1 MDIPIV
7 TWRPMMKNK
16 GRKFMVLTALAILLT
31 IRGVALGAV
40 QDTIKET
47 FEVGEGGTLTMDSEL
62 GSMDVSAQR
71 GNMVGIE
78 VIRRVAVGTAEDA
91 EAILDNL
98 RIEFSQDGNDVVVIA
113 TIKDEGWDFL
123 KGTKRKLKLRFI
135 VTVPPK
141 YNVDLRTSG
150 GNISVADLEGKV
162 DGETSGGSLEFGNIV
177 GPVNGRTSGGS
188 IGLRGCS
195 QDAYLKTSGGGI
207 DVGEVDGKVEARTS
221 GGSIRIKKAKGRV
234 FARTSGGSIDV
245 GEAMGALDAETSGGS
260 ITARIS
266 AQPQDACRLET
277 SGGSV
282 NVYLAEDIKADLDAK
297 TSGGRISTEIPVTIE
312 GELRKDRL
320 RARINGGG
328 PELYLRTSG
337 GNITLRKL

>member
-1 MDIPIV
+1 
-7 TWRPMMKNK
+7 MKNK
-16 GRKFMVLTALAILLT
+16 MTRPIMLAAVVILLS
-31 IRGVALGAV
+31 IWGVAFGAV
-40 QDTIKET
+40 EDAVKET
-47 FEVGEGGTLTMDSEL
+47 FKVDEGGTLTVDSEL
-62 GSMDVSAQR
+62 GSIDVSTQK
-71 GNMVGIE
+71 GKMVCIE
-78 VIRRVAVGTAEDA
+78 VIRRVAVGSAKDA

-98 RIEFSQDGNDVVVIA
+98 RIEFSQDGKDVVVI
-113 TIKDEGWDFL
+113 TRIKDDSWDFL
-123 KGTKRKLKLRFI
+123 KRTKRKLKLRFI

-150 GNISVADLEGKV
+150 GNISVADLEGEV
-162 DGETSGGSLEFGNIV
+162 DGETSGGSLEFGNIL
-177 GPVNGRTSGGS
+177 GPVNGRTSGGG

-195 QDAYLKTSGGGI
+195 QDVYLKTSGGGI
-207 DVGEVDGKVEARTS
+207 EIGEVGGEVEARTS

-245 GEAMGALDAETSGGS
+245 GEATGALDAETSGGS

-266 AQPQDACRLET
+266 AQPQGVCRLET

-297 TSGGRISTEIPVTIE
+297 TSGGRISTEFPVTIE